1 MTKDNIIL
9 TKDEFSKSLVK
20 DFSAAV
26 ESVYQALIRQAVAAE
41 REACENA
48 VEDVA
53 RKYQKLHNASSENI
67 ADECADAIRARG
79 TT

>member
-1 MTKDNIIL
+1 MTTLPEPN
-9 TKDEFSKSLVK
+9 
-20 DFSAAV
+20 
-26 ESVYQALIRQAVAAE
+26 LINKYPTPGHYTAEQMLAWGKANAEAE

-67 ADECADAIRARG
+67 ADECAAAIRAR
-79 TT
+79 TTP